1 MNPSIWIVEQQS
13 DQVVMQ
19 LLSLLS
25 ALALSYLPSN
35 QLAASEHG

>member
-1 MNPSIWIVEQQS
+1 MNPSIWIIEQQS

-25 ALALSYLPSN
+25 ALALYLPSN
-35 QLAASEHG
+35 QLVVSEHD